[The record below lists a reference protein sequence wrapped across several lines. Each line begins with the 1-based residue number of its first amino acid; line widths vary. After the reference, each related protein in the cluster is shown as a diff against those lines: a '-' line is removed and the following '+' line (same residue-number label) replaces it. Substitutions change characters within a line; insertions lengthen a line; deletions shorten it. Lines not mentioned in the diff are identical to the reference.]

1 MFIIEYDRRS
11 REVCK
16 RVIIGVMEVITELE
30 MKPISVPEQILVR
43 WMKKGWRK
51 FLEAE
56 QNIGD

>member
-1 MFIIEYDRRS
+1 VFIIEYDRRS